1 MFKKVLV
8 PVDLAE
14 ADLASPALVAAVN
27 AAKESGGEVRIVS
40 IMQIMPNLMSEY
52 LPADFEATQRTA
64 AEESVKK
71 IASGLGLAPEK
82 VSVAIRS
89 GSVHHEVLDLAEQ
102 FGADLIVISSH
113 KPGLRTYFL
122 GSNAAHIVR
131 HAQCSVLVIR
141 A

>member
-40 IMQIMPNLMSEY
+40 VMQIMPNLMSEY
-52 LPADFEATQRTA
+52 LPADFEASQRTA